1 MIVFFQLFIEF
12 FQIGLF
18 AVGGGPATI
27 PFLMDLPNRYDWYE
41 VKDVANMLAVSE
53 STPGP
58 IGINMSTYAGF
69 NAAGFLGGVVA
80 TLSLVLPSL
89 IVIVLIAKI
98 LDKFS
103 KNMYV
108 KSCFSTI
115 RPAVTGLIATA
126 VWGIF
131 ESSLFTNAAGEFQF
145 PILLVLACIIFFV
158 LMNLKQLKKLHPAF
172 WILAGAILGIVC
184 KL

>member
-1 MIVFFQLFIEF
+1 MKVFLDLFIEF

-27 PFLMDLPNRYDWYE
+27 PFLMDIPNRHDWYE
-41 VKDVANMLAVSE
+41 VSDVANMLAVSE

-58 IGINMSTYAGF
+58 IGINMATYAGY
-69 NAAGFLGGVVA
+69 NAAGFLGGIVA

-89 IVIVLIAKI
+89 ITIILIAKI

-108 KSCFSTI
+108 KSSFSMI

-126 VWGIF
+126 VYGIF
-131 ESSLFTNAAGEFQF
+131 RTALFTDVDGNFRF
-145 PILLVLACIIFFV
+145 PVILFIVCLGFFG
-158 LMNLKQLKKLHPAF
+158 LMSIKKLKKVHPFF
-172 WILAGAILGIVC
+172 WILAGAVMGIVF